1 MKTASQLLQEIILA
15 VQPPRGIAIALTDGA
30 GNPNWIAGAGIMD
43 AERTRAFTA
52 QVAKLRQSDPA
63 IDWSSVTELDGDRGR
78 IARWLSEVQAQ

>member
-1 MKTASQLLQEIILA
+1 
-15 VQPPRGIAIALTDGA
+15 
-30 GNPNWIAGAGIMD
+30 MD